1 MTVVRLRVKE
11 VAKQKGMSQGLLGR
25 LANVDTNTMRK
36 IYREPTQANIGIV
49 ILNRLANALGV
60 DVRELLESVEDEDKG

>member
-11 VAKQKGMSQGLLGR
+11 VAKQKGVSQGLLGR

-36 IYREPTQANIGIV
+36 IYREPDRANIGIV
-49 ILNRLANALGV
+49 ILNRLANALDV
-60 DVRELLESVEDEDKG
+60 DVRELLESVEEDE